1 MQFDTAYNMIDLF
14 IAATILIGFILGIWK
29 GFVRSLT
36 ALASLVFGVV
46 LAMRYHTVV
55 EPYLKQIS
63 SLDPNISMAIAMIIV
78 FVAVQVIFVLI
89 RRVLAALIDVTR
101 LSWLDRILGAAMG
114 VLAGFV
120 VVAIA
125 VQVVMIGVPEWPLVK
140 QSKLVG
146 PVAQLTAKAM
156 PFVPKSARE
165 QLDLLVKKWKKDQKS
180 VPPKSGDSKTPSR
193 KAPTPTPRP
202 PK

>member
-14 IAATILIGFILGIWK
+14 IAGVIFIGFILGIWK

-36 ALASLVFGVV
+36 ALAALVFGVV
-46 LAMRYHTVV
+46 LAMRYHSVV

-63 SLDPNISMAIAMIIV
+63 SLDPHISMAIAMVII
-78 FVAVQVIFVLI
+78 FIAVQVVFVLI

-101 LSWLDRILGAAMG
+101 LSWLDRVLGAAMG
-114 VLAGFV
+114 ILAGFV
-120 VVAIA
+120 VVAMA
-125 VQVVMIGVPEWPLVK
+125 VQVIQTGMPEWPLVK

-146 PVAQLTAKAM
+146 PVTRLTAKAM

-165 QLDLLVKKWKKDQKS
+165 QLDSLVKRWKKDQKS
-180 VPPKSGDSKTPSR
+180 APPKSGEAMAPSQNV
-193 KAPTPTPRP
+193 PTPPPRP